1 MQLSRT
7 LGWAASFA
15 VLGLAWARAVEAR
28 PPLPRDLPATKGVAL
43 EPGKP

>member
-28 PPLPRDLPATKGVAL
+28 PPLPRAGRKGLAL
-43 EPGKP
+43 GPGKH